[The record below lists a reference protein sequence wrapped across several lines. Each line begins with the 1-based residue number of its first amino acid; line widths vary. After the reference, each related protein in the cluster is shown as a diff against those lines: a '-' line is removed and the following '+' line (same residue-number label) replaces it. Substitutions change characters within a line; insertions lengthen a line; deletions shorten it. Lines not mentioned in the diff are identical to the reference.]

1 MHETA
6 RFHIKALHGITGSVG
21 NLVFFVFDVLV
32 LFYYQRVLGLSG
44 VLTGVAILVSVIVDA
59 ITDPIIGEWSDRL
72 RARFGRRHT
81 LMFGS
86 VLPMGVFCVLLFLPP
101 ANLPQAGLFAWLLLA
116 LVGMRVMLTFF
127 DAPAGAVTAE
137 VAARPADRAEMGIYR
152 QLAGTLAYLGVVYVA
167 FGVFF
172 AATEAFPTGQENPE
186 AYAPLGFVIAGA
198 LILFMVVAAAGTYR
212 HIRSFER
219 TLAPASKVTVNVR
232 ETLLAWL
239 ELILKIRN
247 TRALFFGLFLATT
260 MGSCIRALNI
270 HFGTYLWGLGESTV
284 DLAFLQMGQMELW
297 QQAFPIG
304 MLAAVIAARFIV
316 TRTEPK
322 YVYLGGYC
330 MLLSTYVLPLFLT
343 LANVMPASGSDQLA
357 ILLALFHAATGAG
370 AGLIMICS
378 VVMFSETTDEYFFVK
393 NISRTALILALVP
406 FGAKI
411 ASGIGKSFSGLLL
424 DWVGFPSVE
433 SGAAVT
439 PEVVRTLALYAGV
452 FCSVAGLGGLAMFFT
467 FRLTRARHRE
477 ILSELRER
485 ENLAQ
490 GKAPAT

>member
-1 MHETA
+1 MHERA
-6 RFHIKALHGITGSVG
+6 RFHIKALHGFTGSVG

-44 VLTGVAILVSVIVDA
+44 VLAGVAILISVIVDA
-59 ITDPIIGEWSDRL
+59 VTDPVIGEWSDRL

-86 VLPMGVFCVLLFLPP
+86 VLPMAVFCVLLFVPP
-101 ANLPQAGLFAWLLLA
+101 ANLPEAGLFAWLLLT

-152 QLAGTLAYLGVVYVA
+152 QLVGTLAYLGVVYLA

-172 AATEAFPTGQENPE
+172 AATESFPTGQENPR
-186 AYAPLGFVIAGA
+186 AYAPLGFSIAGA

-212 HIRSFER
+212 HIRAFER
-219 TLAPASKVTVNVR
+219 TLPPTSKATVNWR
-232 ETLLAWL
+232 KTLLAWL

-270 HFGTYLWGLGESTV
+270 HFGTYLWGLQESTV
-284 DLAFLQMGQMELW
+284 DLGLFQLGQMELW

-304 MLAAVIAARFIV
+304 NLIAVIGARFIV

-322 YVYLGGYC
+322 YVYLAGYC
-330 MLLSTYVLPLFLT
+330 MLMSTYVLPLFLT
-343 LANVMPASGSDQLA
+343 LANVMPAPGSDQLA
-357 ILLALFHAATGAG
+357 ILLACFHAATGAG

-433 SGAAVT
+433 SGAVVT
-439 PEVVRTLALYAGV
+439 MEVVRTLALYAGI
-452 FCSVAGLGGLAMFFT
+452 FCTIAGLGGLAMFFT
-467 FRLTRARHRE
+467 FRLTRDRHRE
-477 ILSELRER
+477 ILTGLRER
-485 ENLAQ
+485 ERP
-490 GKAPAT
+490 APSAASAG